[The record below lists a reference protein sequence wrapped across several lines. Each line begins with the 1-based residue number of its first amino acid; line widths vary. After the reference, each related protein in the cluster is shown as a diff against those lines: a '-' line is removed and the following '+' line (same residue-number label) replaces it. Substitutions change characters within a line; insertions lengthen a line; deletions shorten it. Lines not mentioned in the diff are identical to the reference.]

1 MRRSLRTDL
10 LIGGLFATLFLVNIA
25 HHALWRDEIIAWM
38 IALTSA
44 TPADLFA
51 ALHYDGHPGLWHA
64 LLWPLTR
71 ITPAPEAMK
80 IVHAAIGL
88 ALIFLIAGAAPFS
101 RIEKVLLLGGYFIS
115 FDYTV
120 ISRNYG
126 IGLLL
131 ALLYARQRAHTPHAI
146 LANALLLALLAN
158 TNIFACILSMVLA
171 LEYVIDRWYLIKRGP
186 HGARTRL
193 AIGAGLYAAGLA
205 LAVATVWPAADLSRE
220 ITSPLANVASPGHLL
235 KTFLRFVDIG
245 LVPIRTE
252 AVFGPFMLFAPDA
265 AAIPALWPQM
275 LACVALI
282 GMIAWIFRREP
293 TLLLVIAATVIGAVL
308 FGHLVYAVAIRHW
321 GIVFVA
327 FITCLWMQRARRPQR
342 SWPVLILLGFGA
354 IGGVQAAS
362 LQWRMPFSMAGATA
376 AWITQQGLADAPMIG
391 VPDTHAV
398 AVAAYLERPITMLE
412 CHCTARRAVFSS
424 ARDGFSRDNL
434 PIALAAAAR
443 AQPVPML
450 LISAWDL
457 RADELAAIAAVG
469 IELTLL
475 TTQTGAW
482 VDEAFT
488 VYAMRVM
495 P

>member
-1 MRRSLRTDL
+1 MRRPL
-10 LIGGLFATLFLVNIA
+10 LIDLSIGGIFAALYLVNIV

-71 ITPAPEAMK
+71 ITAAPEAMK

-88 ALIFLIAGAAPFS
+88 ALIFLIAVAAPFS
-101 RIEKVLLLGGYFIS
+101 RIEKILLLGGYFIS

-131 ALLYARQRAHTPHAI
+131 ALLYARQRSGAPERIAS
-146 LANALLLALLAN
+146 NALLLAMLAN
-158 TNIFACILSMVLA
+158 TNMFACIFSMVLA
-171 LEYVIDRWYLIKRGP
+171 LEFLIDRWPR
-186 HGARTRL
+186 GARAHL
-193 AIGAGLYAAGLA
+193 AAGATLYAAGLG

-220 ITSPLANVASPGHLL
+220 ITSPLANLASPGHLL

-265 AAIPALWPQM
+265 AAIPALWPQI
-275 LACVALI
+275 LACVVLI

-293 TLLLVIAATVIGAVL
+293 TLLLVTAATVVGAVL

-327 FITCLWMQRARRPQR
+327 FTTCLWIQRARRPQR
-342 SWPVLILLGFGA
+342 SWPVLILLGLGA

-362 LQWRMPFSMAGATA
+362 LQWHMPFSMAGATA
-376 AWITQQGLADAPMIG
+376 AWITQAGLADTPIIG
-391 VPDTHAV
+391 VPDTHSV

-424 ARDGFSRDNL
+424 ARDGFHRDKL
-434 PIALAAAAR
+434 PMALAAAVR
-443 AQPVPML
+443 AQPAPPL

-457 RADELAAIAAVG
+457 RADELAAIAAAG
-469 IELTLL
+469 LSLTLL

-488 VYAMRVM
+488 VYAVRMM

>member
-1 MRRSLRTDL
+1 MRRPLRIDL
-10 LIGGLFATLFLVNIA
+10 LIGGIFATLLLVNIA

-44 TPADLFA
+44 TPAELFE

-71 ITPAPEAMK
+71 ITAAPEAMK
-80 IVHAAIGL
+80 IVHAGIGL
-88 ALIFLIAGAAPFS
+88 ALIFLIAVAAPFS
-101 RIEKVLLLGGYFIS
+101 RIEKILLLGGYFIS

-131 ALLYARQRAHTPHAI
+131 ALLYARQRARAPHAI

-171 LEYVIDRWYLIKRGP
+171 LEYVIDRWPRT
-186 HGARTRL
+186 ARTHL
-193 AIGAGLYAAGLA
+193 AASASIYTAGLA
-205 LAVATVWPAADLSRE
+205 LAVATVWPAADRSRE
-220 ITSPLANVASPGHLL
+220 ITDPLSNLASPGHLL

-252 AVFGPFMLFAPDA
+252 AVFGPFMLFAPES
-265 AAIPALWPQM
+265 AAITALWPQI
-275 LACVALI
+275 LACLVLI
-282 GMIAWIFRREP
+282 GMVAWIFRHER

-327 FITCLWMQRARRPQR
+327 FTACLWMQRAQRPQR
-342 SWPVLILLGFGA
+342 SWPVLILLGLGA
-354 IGGVQAAS
+354 IGGMQAAS
-362 LQWRMPFSMAGATA
+362 QQWRLPFSMAGATA
-376 AWITQQGLADAPMIG
+376 AWITQAGLADAPMIG

-412 CHCTARRAVFSS
+412 CNCTARRAVFSS
-424 ARDGFSRDNL
+424 ARDGFRRDTLPTNL
-434 PIALAAAAR
+434 ATAVR
-443 AQPVPML
+443 AQPTPSL
-450 LISAWDL
+450 LVSAWDL
-457 RADELAAIAAVG
+457 RPAELAAIAAAGVS
-469 IELTLL
+469 LTLL
-475 TTQTGAW
+475 STHTGAW
-482 VDEAFT
+482 GDENFT
-488 VYAMRVM
+488 IYSARVA